1 MLNKL
6 RSFFFWLHL
15 AAGCLGGLIILVMSV
30 TGVLLTYERQIL
42 ANQEWGAVHVQIPA
56 SATAQPLPIEDLLQ
70 KANVSGA
77 ITIRRQPNAPIEVNR
92 GKEGILYLDPYT
104 AAPLGTP
111 SKAARE
117 FMTQLRSWHRW
128 LALEGSSR
136 PIGKAITGACT
147 LAFFFLVLS
156 GLYIWL
162 PRKFTWQHLKP
173 ILWFRSGLNGKA
185 RDFNWHNAVGLW
197 SAIPLALIIL
207 SALPI
212 SYPWANQL
220 IYDLTATQPPKADN
234 TPQPK
239 GPPNTANLNTLLSAA
254 QQQQQVWQSIT
265 FRPAP
270 SEAPITFT
278 IDRGDGGQP
287 HLRSTLTLDRNTAA
301 TIKSESFEDFNL
313 GRKIR
318 SYSRFLHTGESLG
331 LPGQTAAGLFSLGGA
346 VLVWTGI
353 ALAWHRL
360 QIWLT
365 SRSKQTKT
373 ITAAS

>member
-1 MLNKL
+1 MLKNL
-6 RSFFFWLHL
+6 RSLFFWLHL
-15 AAGCLGGLIILVMSV
+15 AAGCLGGLIILLMSV

-42 ANQEWGAVHVQIPA
+42 ASQEWGAVHVQIPA
-56 SATAQPLPIEDLLQ
+56 SAKPLPIEDLLQ
-70 KANVSGA
+70 KANVSSSPT
-77 ITIRRQPNAPIEVNR
+77 ITIRRQPDAPIELNR
-92 GKEGILYLDPYT
+92 GKDGILYLDPYT
-104 AAPLGTP
+104 AAPLGSP
-111 SKAARE
+111 AKGARE

-128 LALEGSSR
+128 LALEGTSR

-147 LAFFFLVLS
+147 LAFLFLALS
-156 GLYIWL
+156 GLYLWL

-173 ILWFRSGLNGKA
+173 ILCFRSGLNGKA
-185 RDFNWHNAVGLW
+185 RDFNWHNAAGIW
-197 SAIPLALIIL
+197 SAIPLTLIIL

-239 GPPNTANLNTLLSAA
+239 EPPTTANLNTLLAAA
-254 QQQQQVWQSIT
+254 QQQQQDWQSIT

-270 SEAPITFT
+270 AEAPISFT

-287 HLRSTLTLDRNTAA
+287 HLRSTLTLDRNTA
-301 TIKSESFEDFNL
+301 TTLKSESFQDFNL

-331 LPGQTAAGLFSLGGA
+331 ILGQTAAGIFSAAAAL
-346 VLVWTGI
+346 LVWTGI
-353 ALAWHRL
+353 ALAWRRL
-360 QIWLT
+360 QCWRAQIKPPT
-365 SRSKQTKT
+365 R
-373 ITAAS
+373 AAA